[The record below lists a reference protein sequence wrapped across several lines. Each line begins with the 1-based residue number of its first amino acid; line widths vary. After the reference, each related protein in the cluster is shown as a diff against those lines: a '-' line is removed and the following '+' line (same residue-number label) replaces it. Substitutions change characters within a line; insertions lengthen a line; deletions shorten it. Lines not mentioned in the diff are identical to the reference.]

1 MAELPQVP
9 IDAPIAG
16 QSLTSEL
23 GNRPW
28 ENPPQYTTVEE
39 ALEYYIPR
47 IMEPSLRNDMLN
59 VLEMGVPITTF
70 ANAVQMSAVMQGKHT
85 IDIGVLV
92 LPVLIE
98 AISYVADMEGI
109 EYTTGTEME
118 MEDNTFSESNIAL
131 AKKRIQERMANEK
144 NKPAMK
150 EEMPVEEDDMEDD
163 DDMMMEPQA
172 PMGGLMAR
180 RA

>member
-16 QSLTSEL
+16 QSLTSEV

-39 ALEYYIPR
+39 ALDYYIPR
-47 IMEPSLRNDMLN
+47 IMEPSMRNDMLN

-70 ANAVQMSAVMQGKHT
+70 ANALQMGAVMQGKHT
-85 IDIGVLV
+85 IDVGVLV
-92 LPVLIE
+92 LPVIIE
-98 AISYVADMEGI
+98 AIAYVADAEGI
-109 EYTTGTEME
+109 EYKMGTEIE
-118 MEDNTFSESNIAL
+118 EEDNTFSQSNIAL
-131 AKKRIQERMANEK
+131 AKKRIQERMAKEK
-144 NKPAMK
+144 DMPAPAME
-150 EEMPVEEDDMEDD
+150 EEMPVAETEDMDMEAA
-163 DDMMMEPQA
+163 A
-172 PMGGLMAR
+172 PKGGLMAR

>member
-1 MAELPQVP
+1 MPKLPQVS

-16 QSLTSEL
+16 QSLTTEL

-59 VLEMGVPITTF
+59 VLEMGIPITTF
-70 ANAVQMSAVMQGKHT
+70 ANALQMGAVMQGKHT
-85 IDIGVLV
+85 IDVGVLV

-98 AISYVADMEGI
+98 AIAYVADAEGI
-109 EYTTGTEME
+109 EYKMGTEIE
-118 MEDNTFSESNIAL
+118 EEDNTFSESNIAL
-131 AKKRIQERMANEK
+131 AKKRIKERMAKEK
-144 NKPAMK
+144 KMPAASVEK
-150 EEMPVEEDDMEDD
+150 EITDTEDMENE
-163 DDMMMEPQA
+163 MTMKA
-172 PMGGLMAR
+172 PAPTGGLMAR

>member
-39 ALEYYIPR
+39 ALDFYIPR
-47 IMEPSLRNDMLN
+47 IMEPTLRNDMLN

-70 ANAVQMSAVMQGKHT
+70 ANALQMSAVMQGKHS
-85 IDIGVLV
+85 IDVGVLA
-92 LPVLIE
+92 LPVIIE
-98 AISYVADMEGI
+98 AIAYVADAEGI
-109 EYTTGTEME
+109 EYKMGTEIE
-118 MEDNTFSESNIAL
+118 DEDNTFSASNIAL
-131 AKKRIQERMANEK
+131 AKKRIKERMAKEK
-144 NKPAMK
+144 NMPKPAIK
-150 EEMPVEEDDMEDD
+150 EEVPVAEDMAMDVMTEEAAT
-163 DDMMMEPQA
+163 PT
-172 PMGGLMAR
+172 GGLMAR

>member
-1 MAELPQVP
+1 MAELPQLS

-98 AISYVADMEGI
+98 AIAYVADMEGI
-109 EYTTGTEME
+109 EYTTGTERQI
-118 MEDNTFSESNIAL
+118 EDNTFSESNIAL

>member
-1 MAELPQVP
+1 MAELPQLS

-70 ANAVQMSAVMQGKHT
+70 ANALQMGAVMQGKHT
-85 IDIGVLV
+85 IDVGVLV

-98 AISYVADMEGI
+98 TIAYVADMEDI
-109 EYTTGTEME
+109 KYNTGTEME

-150 EEMPVEEDDMEDD
+150 KEMPVEEDTEDE
-163 DDMMMEPQA
+163 DMMEAPA

>member
-1 MAELPQVP
+1 MAELPQLS
-9 IDAPIAG
+9 IDAPIPG

-47 IMEPSLRNDMLN
+47 ILNPALRNDMLN
-59 VLEMGVPITTF
+59 VLEMGVPVTTF
-70 ANAVQMSAVMQGKHT
+70 ANALQISAVMEGKHT
-85 IDIGVLV
+85 IDVGVLV

-109 EYTTGTEME
+109 EYNTGTEME
-118 MEDNTFSESNIAL
+118 TKDNTFSESNIAL
-131 AKKRIQERMANEK
+131 AKKRIQDRMEKEK

-150 EEMPVEEDDMEDD
+150 KEMPVEEDMGEE
-163 DDMMMEPQA
+163 DMMEAPA

>member
-1 MAELPQVP
+1 MPKLPQIS

-39 ALEYYIPR
+39 ALDFYIPR
-47 IMEPSLRNDMLN
+47 IMEPTLRNDMLN
-59 VLEMGVPITTF
+59 VLEMGIPISTF
-70 ANAVQMSAVMQGKHT
+70 ANALQMSAVMEGKHT
-85 IDIGVLV
+85 IDVGVLA
-92 LPVLIE
+92 LPVIIE
-98 AISYVADMEGI
+98 AIAYVADAEGI
-109 EYTTGTEME
+109 EYTTGTEIQE
-118 MEDNTFSESNIAL
+118 ENNTYSQSNIAL
-131 AKKRIQERMANEK
+131 AKKSIKEQMAKDKDMPKETVQEEL
-144 NKPAMK
+144 PL
-150 EEMPVEEDDMEDD
+150 E
-163 DDMMMEPQA
+163 DMMPMEKTVEA

>member
-1 MAELPQVP
+1 MAELPQLS

-70 ANAVQMSAVMQGKHT
+70 ANALQMGAVMQGKHT
-85 IDIGVLV
+85 IDVGVLV

-98 AISYVADMEGI
+98 TIAYVADMEGV
-109 EYTTGTEME
+109 EYNTGTEME
-118 MEDNTFSESNIAL
+118 LEDNTFSESNIAL
-131 AKKRIQERMANEK
+131 AKKRIQERMAKEK

-150 EEMPVEEDDMEDD
+150 KEMPVEEDMGEE
-163 DDMMMEPQA
+163 DMMEAPA

>member
-1 MAELPQVP
+1 MAELPQLS

-59 VLEMGVPITTF
+59 VLEMGIPITTF
-70 ANAVQMSAVMQGKHT
+70 ANAVQMGAVMEGKHT

-98 AISYVADMEGI
+98 AIAYVADMEGI
-109 EYTTGTEME
+109 EYKTGTEIE
-118 MEDNTFSESNIAL
+118 PEDNTFSESNIAL
-131 AKKRIQERMANEK
+131 AKKRIQERMAKEK

-150 EEMPVEEDDMEDD
+150 EEMSVAEDMEDD
-163 DDMMMEPQA
+163 EMMEAPA

>member
-1 MAELPQVP
+1 MAELPQIS

-16 QSLTSEL
+16 QSLTTEL

-28 ENPPQYTTVEE
+28 ENPTQYSTVEE
-39 ALEYYIPR
+39 ALDFYIPR

-59 VLEMGVPITTF
+59 ILEMGIPISTF
-70 ANAVQMSAVMQGKHT
+70 ANALQMSAVMQGKHT
-85 IDIGVLV
+85 IDVGVLA

-98 AISYVADMEGI
+98 AIAFVADAEGI
-109 EYTTGTEME
+109 EYTTGTDMQP
-118 MEDNTFSESNIAL
+118 EDNTFSSSNIAL
-131 AKKRIQERMANEK
+131 AKKRIKERMAAEK
-144 NKPAMK
+144 DMPKPVM
-150 EEMPVEEDDMEDD
+150 EPEEDMSMDMETQV
-163 DDMMMEPQA
+163 EA

>member
-1 MAELPQVP
+1 MAELPQIS

-16 QSLTSEL
+16 QSLTTEL

-28 ENPPQYTTVEE
+28 ENPPQYSTVEE
-39 ALEYYIPR
+39 ALDFYIPR

-59 VLEMGVPITTF
+59 ILEMGIPISTF
-70 ANAVQMSAVMQGKHT
+70 ANALQMSAVMQGKHT
-85 IDIGVLV
+85 IDVGVLA

-98 AISYVADMEGI
+98 AIAFVADAEGI
-109 EYTTGTEME
+109 EYTTGTDMQP
-118 MEDNTFSESNIAL
+118 EDNTFSSSNIAL
-131 AKKRIQERMANEK
+131 AKQRIKERMAKEK
-144 NKPAMK
+144 DMPTK
-150 EEMPVEEDDMEDD
+150 EEVMPEVEDMAEE
-163 DDMMMEPQA
+163 MTVEAEA

>member
-1 MAELPQVP
+1 MAELPQLS

-59 VLEMGVPITTF
+59 TLEMGVPITTF
-70 ANAVQMSAVMQGKHT
+70 ANAIQIGAVMQGKHS

-98 AISYVADMEGI
+98 AIAYVADMEGI
-109 EYTTGTEME
+109 EYKTGTEIE
-118 MEDNTFSESNIAL
+118 PEDNTFSESNIAL
-131 AKKRIQERMANEK
+131 AKKRIQERMAKEK
-144 NKPAMK
+144 NMPAMK
-150 EEMPVEEDDMEDD
+150 EEMPVEDDMEDD
-163 DDMMMEPQA
+163 DMMELAVPA
-172 PMGGLMAR
+172 GGLMAR